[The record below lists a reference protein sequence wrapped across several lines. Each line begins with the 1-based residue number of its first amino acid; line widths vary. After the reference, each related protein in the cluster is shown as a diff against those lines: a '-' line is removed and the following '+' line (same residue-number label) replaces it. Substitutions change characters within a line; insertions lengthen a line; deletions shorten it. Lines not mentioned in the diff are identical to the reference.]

1 MRRKRYDE
9 TYKGKLEEDDKPLDR
24 LVGKGAPRRQVRL
37 VTEPTN
43 GNIGLLMA
51 IKPQG
56 PRLTDEG
63 LELVGHEELLRTLI
77 EIAPGMK
84 IRPKVRVSVT
94 IELAPEQMAE
104 YERYVAS
111 MKMPQAP
118 LTP

>member
-9 TYKGKLEEDDKPLDR
+9 VYKGKLEEDDHPLDR

-43 GNIGLLMA
+43 GAIGLLMA

-56 PRLTDEG
+56 PRLTDSG
-63 LELVGHEELLRTLI
+63 LEIVGYEELLRTLI

-84 IRPKVRVSVT
+84 FRPKLTVSVA
-94 IELAPEQMAE
+94 IELTPEQMAE
-104 YERYVAS
+104 YERYVTS
-111 MKMPQAP
+111 MKMPKAP
-118 LTP
+118 IAP